1 MSGSSKGRICSKCQ
15 AANGESDVYC
25 FNCGTNLADEKTLS
39 FAAEPEFE
47 AAPAPR
53 DPLDFPPG
61 TRFADR
67 YQIIEEIGY
76 GSMGRVFKARDL
88 KLDQVVALK
97 MIRPEDAASPVI
109 LNLYK
114 KETQLARSLA
124 QENIIRV
131 YDLGESRGVTFIS
144 MEFVSGQNLEQLL
157 RASGPLAEETAVSIT
172 RQVCRALAA
181 AHRHGI
187 VHRDL
192 KPQNILIDAD
202 GRVRVADFGLAR
214 TMETPAG
221 SSSGHIVGTPAYMSP
236 EQAEGREVDARTDMY
251 SLGVIMYEMMTG
263 HKPFVSRTIAG
274 YIEKHLREKPLPPRT
289 WNPRVS
295 PRMETLILGCLEKD
309 PARRP
314 SCAGG
319 VLKDIEER
327 RPSKAGG
334 RRRRLLAVGLPAAAA
349 VILAVAA
356 LSLFVFRKPPAPL
369 SPPGGRPAVA
379 VMYFENNTG
388 DPNLESLRKGLC
400 YQIIQSLLP
409 SPGLRVITP
418 DRLFNVLQDRNL
430 LKNATYSTDDLKQVA
445 ERTQARYIIQGSLVK
460 IGGVF
465 KINSLLLDT
474 STWESVGSTQN
485 EVVDLNRLNDAV
497 ERITP
502 EITAALHMSGGRI
515 AGELPA
521 DLDKNSTKS
530 PQALKYYVE
539 ADTFFLEGK
548 FAESE
553 SSLKKAIALDPDFA
567 RANYRLGIVESYL
580 GDMANA
586 KVHIEKALS
595 LAAAGRAS
603 RRDLYI
609 FRAMYESTFG
619 MSSRKAIEQYRQLL
633 SLYPDDEEGLGQL
646 ASLYRN
652 NEAWDAARDCFE
664 RLLLL
669 NRFDPQIYSNLSNIA
684 MAQGLYE
691 KAAGILSVEPIY
703 LSETLRCRWLGL
715 VRLAQGRFDEALVE
729 VEKAMVQ
736 KPEET
741 RSVFMRGIIRQL
753 TGDTDAARADF
764 LRTADDPDFYWK
776 YYGRLFLTALRLQE
790 GRFKDSL
797 ALAAEGIR
805 FGREAASRDV
815 ELDFRLMEVRGRD
828 AAGETVAA
836 EKSALMAFQIAEE
849 LNNLEYQVESLGI
862 LGRIQAALKKTGEAG
877 KTAERLKKLLESTD
891 SDYLLRTVHRL
902 KADIAR
908 EKGDFAAA
916 ADSIRTAIAGLPF
929 QHSLLDN
936 HAVYYEARARIAE
949 AAGKINEAIQAY
961 REITAL
967 TTGRI
972 MHGDIYARS
981 FYRLGKL
988 YLRNN
993 LRAEA
998 ADAFEEF
1005 LRLWAE
1011 ADSGR
1016 REVADARTE
1025 LAALKVR

>member
-15 AANGESDVYC
+15 AANGDSDVYC
-25 FNCGTNLADEKTLS
+25 FNCGTNLEDEKTLS
-39 FAAEPEFE
+39 FEGEPEP
-47 AAPAPR
+47 APAPR
-53 DPLDFPPG
+53 DFLDFPPG
-61 TRFADR
+61 ARFADR
-67 YQIIEEIGY
+67 YQIVEEIGY

-214 TMETPAG
+214 TMETPTG
-221 SSSGHIVGTPAYMSP
+221 SSVGHVVGTPAYMSP
-236 EQAEGREVDARTDMY
+236 EQSEGREVDARTDMY
-251 SLGVIMYEMMTG
+251 SLGVIMYEMVTG

-274 YIEKHLREKPLPPRT
+274 YIEKHLREKPVPPRT

-295 PRMETLILGCLEKD
+295 ARMEALILGCLEKD
-309 PARRP
+309 PALRP
-314 SCAGG
+314 TCAGG
-319 VLKDIEER
+319 ILKDIEER
-327 RPSKAGG
+327 RPAEAKRGS
-334 RRRRLLAVGLPAAAA
+334 RRLLTVGLPAAAA
-349 VILAVAA
+349 VVLAAV
-356 LSLFVFRKPPAPL
+356 LFLFVFRKPSAPL
-369 SPPGGRPAVA
+369 PPPGGRPAVA

-388 DPNLESLRKGLC
+388 DPNLEPLRKGLC

-445 ERTQARYIIQGSLVK
+445 ERTQARYILQGSLVK

-465 KINSLLLDT
+465 KINSLLLDA

-515 AGELPA
+515 AGELPT

-530 PQALKYYVE
+530 PEALKYYVE

-553 SSLKKAIALDPDFA
+553 SSLQKAIALDPDFA
-567 RANYRLGIVESYL
+567 RANYSLGIVESYL
-580 GDMANA
+580 GDMAKA
-586 KVHIEKALS
+586 KEHMEKALR
-595 LAAAGRAS
+595 LAVSGRAS
-603 RRDLYI
+603 RRDQYI

-619 MSSRKAIEQYRQLL
+619 TSSRKAIEQYRQLL

-652 NEAWDAARDCFE
+652 TEAWDAARDCFE

-703 LSETLRCRWLGL
+703 LSETLRFRWLGL
-715 VRLAQGRFDEALVE
+715 VRLVQGRFDEALVE
-729 VEKAMVQ
+729 IEKAMAQ

-753 TGDTDAARADF
+753 TGDTDAARADY
-764 LRTADDPDFYWK
+764 LRTSDDPDFYWK
-776 YYGRLFLTALRLQE
+776 FYGRQFQTALCLQE
-790 GRFKDSL
+790 GRFKDFL
-797 ALAAEGIR
+797 ALAEEGIR
-805 FGREAASRDV
+805 FGREAESRDV
-815 ELDFRLMEVRGRD
+815 ELDFRLMEVRGRE
-828 AAGETVAA
+828 AAGETAAA
-836 EKSALMAFQIAEE
+836 EDDALTACRIAGE
-849 LNNLEYQVESLGI
+849 LNNLEYQVESLGT
-862 LGRIQAALKKTGEAG
+862 LGRIQAALGKTGEAE
-877 KTAERLKKLLESTD
+877 KTADRLKKLLESAD
-891 SDYLLRTVHRL
+891 GGYLLRTVHRL

-916 ADSIRTAIAGLPF
+916 ADSIRTAMAGLPF
-929 QHSLLDN
+929 QHTLLDS

-949 AAGKINEAIQAY
+949 AAGKTSEAIQAY

-972 MHGDIYARS
+972 LHGDIYARS

-993 LRAEA
+993 HRAEA
-998 ADAFEEF
+998 ADAFENF
-1005 LRLWAE
+1005 LRLWAA
-1011 ADSGR
+1011 ADPGR

-1025 LAALKVR
+1025 LAALKIR